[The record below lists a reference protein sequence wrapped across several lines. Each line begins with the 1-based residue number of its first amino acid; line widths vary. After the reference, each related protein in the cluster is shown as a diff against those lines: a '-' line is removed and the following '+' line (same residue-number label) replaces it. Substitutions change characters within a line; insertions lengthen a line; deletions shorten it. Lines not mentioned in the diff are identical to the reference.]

1 MSRYQIWD
9 KTSQVITPVGEVLT
23 AEQWSDRYPMSKID
37 GIDLVIA
44 GGVINGA
51 FCNEYTSLVDL
62 YDRQMKTGDVEEY
75 KDGIPNNLSKQEVL
89 DYIEAF
95 ENARNSVTR
104 NVVSAEE
111 RIAAALEA
119 QVLMSMPDAE

>member
-9 KTSQVITPVGEVLT
+9 KTSQVITPIGEVLT

-51 FCNEYTSLVDL
+51 FCNEYTSLVDMF
-62 YDRQMKTGDVEEY
+62 DRQMKTSGMDDY
-75 KDGIPNNLSKQEVL
+75 KDGIPNDLSKQEVL
-89 DYIEAF
+89 DYIESF
-95 ENARNSVTR
+95 ENARNNASR
-104 NVVSAEE
+104 NVVSTEE